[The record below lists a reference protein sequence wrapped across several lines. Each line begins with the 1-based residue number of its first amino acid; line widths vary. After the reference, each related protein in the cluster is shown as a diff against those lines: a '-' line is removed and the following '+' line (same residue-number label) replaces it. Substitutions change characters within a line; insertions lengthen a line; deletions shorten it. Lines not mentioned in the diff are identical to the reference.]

1 MTAYRGGLP
10 RYGWR
15 AEGNTLVPV
24 AAEQAVA
31 AAIKAR
37 VLAGESY
44 GSIAR
49 TLASPTRTGGPW
61 YKTTIRRIA
70 ES

>member
-1 MTAYRGGLP
+1 MIPYRGGIP

-15 AEGNTLVPV
+15 AEGNALTPVPTEKV
-24 AAEQAVA
+24 VV

-37 VLAGESY
+37 VAAGESY

-61 YKTTIRRIA
+61 YKTTIRMIA